1 MRVVVAA
8 YRLQLQI
15 IRRNPDY
22 LLNLAT
28 TPILA
33 VIFLS
38 IVRHAGRDE
47 LVGHAVMAPVLIAL
61 WGISLFV
68 AGEIIVNDR
77 FFGTFEAL
85 VATPASFPVTVVARI
100 FAVTSLGL
108 FAFAEVWLVARLGF
122 GLPISVSHPH
132 VLVLTLVV
140 SAVAMSGTALIM
152 AAVFAFGRRA
162 RPFQRVLTYPFYML
176 GGVLV
181 PVALLPDWVRPLSR
195 VVFLSWS
202 SELLRDALSEA
213 AVENFLPR
221 LAAIL
226 ALGFTAFVVGWI
238 LAVKVLDVA
247 RAKGTLA
254 EI

>member
-1 MRVVVAA
+1 MGVVAAA

-28 TPILA
+28 APILA

-47 LVGHAVMAPVLIAL
+47 LLSHAVMAPVLIAL

-77 FFGTFEAL
+77 FAGTFEAII
-85 VATPASFPVTVVARI
+85 ATPASFPLTVVGRI
-100 FAVTSLGL
+100 LAVTSLGL
-108 FAFAEVWLVARLGF
+108 FAFVEAWLVARLGF
-122 GLPISVSHPH
+122 RVPVSVSHPQ
-132 VLVLTLVV
+132 VLVLALVV
-140 SAVAMSGTALIM
+140 SAAAMSGTSLIM
-152 AAVFAFGRRA
+152 AALFAFGRRA
-162 RPFQRVLTYPFYML
+162 RPFQRVLTYPFYVL

-181 PVALLPDWVRPLSR
+181 PVALLPEWVRPFSK

-202 SELLRDALSEA
+202 SELLRDALHDA
-213 AVENFLPR
+213 PVENFVPR
-221 LAAIL
+221 LGAIL
-226 ALGFTAFVVGWI
+226 GLGLAAFVLGWLLALKI
-238 LAVKVLDVA
+238 LGVVRA
-247 RAKGTLA
+247 RGTLS